1 MEAKGTE
8 SDGLTVLVT
17 AGEVAW
23 AEQHPGECVLG
34 VVSGIKFDAAGS
46 LDKNTGSLT
55 EYDLRMDTYGPVAT
69 LDDRAAR
76 RNSASRRA
84 SCYFDRRGL

>member
-55 EYDLRMDTYGPVAT
+55 EYDWDPKTGVLTARTYAWTPTAP
-69 LDDRAAR
+69 
-76 RNSASRRA
+76 
-84 SCYFDRRGL
+84 